1 MASPRRGCFVL
12 VCLVAWSLSLKA
24 ASNPTHSGYRPSDP
38 LNAAAFNHFYN
49 LDYDR
54 AIAEFSQIV
63 SRHPGDPFAVNHLLT
78 AVLFKEIDRIGAL
91 NSGDYANDSFIHTP
105 RKPPDPAAQKRI
117 KDLVDE
123 ALKLEA
129 KTLDS
134 NPDDVDALY
143 ARGVTRAQYSTYI
156 ALVERSWFAA
166 LRNAVG
172 ARRDHERVLEL
183 DPTYTR
189 AKLIVGTHNYVIGS
203 LSWAAKA
210 AVTVVGLGGSKEK
223 GLQYLREA
231 AAGNGET
238 GVDAKVIL
246 ILFLRRERQFD
257 EALKLNRELVAAYP
271 RNLLLALEQGNLL
284 RGADKP
290 SEAIATYR
298 KVWQAGLDGH
308 YNGLHYEMATLSLG
322 DLLREQKDY
331 DGAARAYEDV
341 GKAPHPDP
349 DVLQKANL
357 GAGEMYDLL
366 EKRDL
371 ALQKYQAVVA
381 LNAGSPLADAAR
393 RCLKEPCGK

>member
-1 MASPRRGCFVL
+1 MASPRSGCAVL
-12 VCLVAWSLSLKA
+12 VCLVAWCLSLEA
-24 ASNPTHSGYRPSDP
+24 APNPSHSDYRPSDP

-49 LDYDR
+49 LDYER
-54 AIAEFSQIV
+54 AIAEFGQIV

-78 AVLFKEIDRIGAL
+78 AVLFQELDRIGAL
-91 NSGDYANDSFIHTP
+91 NSGDYANDSFIHTA
-105 RKPPDPAAQKRI
+105 RRPPDPAAQKRI
-117 KDLVDE
+117 KELVDE

-134 NPDDVDALY
+134 SPDDVNALY

-183 DPTYTR
+183 DPTFTQ

-210 AVTVVGLGGSKEK
+210 AVAVVGLGGSKDK

-231 AAGNGET
+231 AAGRGET
-238 GVDAKVIL
+238 SVDAKIIL
-246 ILFLRRERQFD
+246 ILFLRRESEFG
-257 EALKLNRELVAAYP
+257 EALKLDRELVVAYP
-271 RNLLLALEQGNLL
+271 RNLLLALEEGNLL
-284 RGADKP
+284 RGSGKP
-290 SEAIATYR
+290 TEAAAAYR
-298 KVWQAGLDGH
+298 KVWQAGLDRH
-308 YNGLHYEMATLSLG
+308 YDGLHYEMAALSLG
-322 DLLREQKDY
+322 DVLRERKDY
-331 DGAARAYEDV
+331 DGAARAYEEV
-341 GKAPHPDP
+341 GKVPHPDP

-357 GAGEMYDLL
+357 GAGEVYDIL

-381 LNAGSPLADAAR
+381 LNSDSPLADTAR
-393 RCLKEPCGK
+393 KCLKEPCGK